1 MSAFQN
7 YNVRLHA
14 LDFSGSRMIW
24 ASNIKTLTFDLIDNL
39 VNRSLRWS
47 QISADVK
54 GYDVSGCKS
63 WHF

>member
-1 MSAFQN
+1 
-7 YNVRLHA
+7 
-14 LDFSGSRMIW
+14 MIW

-39 VNRSLRWS
+39 VSRSLRWS

-63 WHF
+63 LHF